1 MRKYIALIVGLVMAI
16 GGAWFVFFF
25 FFLAATVP
33 LLLLAGSGFVAM
45 IGCYLVWETLKE
57 WKGS

>member
-25 FFLAATVP
+25 FFLAKTVP

-45 IGCYLVWETLKE
+45 IGCYLVWETLRE
-57 WKGS
+57 WKRT

>member
-1 MRKYIALIVGLVMAI
+1 VRKYIALIVGLAMAI

-25 FFLAATVP
+25 FFLAAKVP
-33 LLLLAGSGFVAM
+33 LLLLAGAGFIAM

>member
-1 MRKYIALIVGLVMAI
+1 VRNYIALIVGLAMAM

-33 LLLLAGSGFVAM
+33 LLLLAGSGFIAV
-45 IGCYLVWETLKE
+45 IGCYLVWETVRE
-57 WKGS
+57 WKKT

>member
-1 MRKYIALIVGLVMAI
+1 MAV